1 MRIRTGCKVEKGLNK
16 ASIEIE
22 FESKPNKAL
31 RWRRRMS
38 EPIEIGKRKS
48 ERIEQSFEGNSDSV
62 SDWVRANLRLS
73 KDLSGIVIDF
83 RLGERVSDGESKALR
98 GKRELVLGF

>member
-1 MRIRTGCKVEKGLNK
+1 
-16 ASIEIE
+16 
-22 FESKPNKAL
+22 
-31 RWRRRMS
+31 MS